1 MRVPWYTKAVL
12 APVTGLPG
20 RRGMTW
26 GQICARLAALTAPA
40 HARPTVRGKVWA
52 ALAVANWGDRRE
64 I

>member
-1 MRVPWYTKAVL
+1 
-12 APVTGLPG
+12 
-20 RRGMTW
+20 MTW